1 MTFQLLK
8 FLKGGSGSRKAFLI
22 NLMARWLLSSL
33 LDWLIGRSRE
43 TRLAKE
49 ISRNETGP
57 ALLVQP
63 ELCRPRLYVV
73 RGQRALQ
80 SLQCDLSNA
89 KSRKEWAM
97 WSCKCIHMYTNT
109 QLVQADMIAEHPS
122 GSLTGKL
129 CSVPISVLNVPVVPV
144 VLVVLLVVVLVIKT
158 TTTSWSLHPCMY
170 SILFKFSMCQR
181 NKGSENK
188 GKKSLRVDDL
198 PTRLTS
204 A

>member
-8 FLKGGSGSRKAFLI
+8 LLGGLGSRKAFLI

-43 TRLAKE
+43 TTLAKE
-49 ISRNETGP
+49 ISKNETGP

-80 SLQCDLSNA
+80 CDLSNA
-89 KSRKEWAM
+89 KSMKEWAM

-122 GSLTGKL
+122 VSLTGKL

-144 VLVVLLVVVLVIKT
+144 VLVVLLVLLVVVLVMKT

-170 SILFKFSMCQR
+170 SILFKSTCA
-181 NKGSENK
+181 NATKV
-188 GKKSLRVDDL
+188 KK
-198 PTRLTS
+198 P
-204 A
+204 

>member
-8 FLKGGSGSRKAFLI
+8 FLKSLGGSGSRKAFLI
-22 NLMARWLLSSL
+22 NLMAKWLLSSL
-33 LDWLIGRSRE
+33 LDWLIGRSWE

-49 ISRNETGP
+49 ISKNETGP

-80 SLQCDLSNA
+80 CDLSNA
-89 KSRKEWAM
+89 KSMKEWAM

-129 CSVPISVLNVPVVPV
+129 CSVPISVLNVPVV
-144 VLVVLLVVVLVIKT
+144 LVVLLVVVLVIKT

-181 NKGSENK
+181 NKG
-188 GKKSLRVDDL
+188 
-198 PTRLTS
+198 
-204 A
+204 

>member
-8 FLKGGSGSRKAFLI
+8 FLKSLGGSGSRKAFLI
-22 NLMARWLLSSL
+22 NLMAKWLLSSL
-33 LDWLIGRSRE
+33 LDWLIGRSWE

-49 ISRNETGP
+49 ISKNETGP

-80 SLQCDLSNA
+80 CDLSNA
-89 KSRKEWAM
+89 KSMKEWAM

-129 CSVPISVLNVPVVPV
+129 CSVPISVLNVPVVL
-144 VLVVLLVVVLVIKT
+144 VLLLLVVVLVIKT

-181 NKGSENK
+181 NKG
-188 GKKSLRVDDL
+188 
-198 PTRLTS
+198 
-204 A
+204 